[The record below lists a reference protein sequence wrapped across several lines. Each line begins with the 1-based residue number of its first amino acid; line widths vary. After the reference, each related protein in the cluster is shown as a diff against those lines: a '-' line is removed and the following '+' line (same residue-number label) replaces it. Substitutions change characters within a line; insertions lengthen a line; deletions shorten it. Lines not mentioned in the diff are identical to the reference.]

1 MKKENV
7 KSILNHYVMFDGIKY
22 KAYRYEAW
30 KDDKGKLH
38 HSLRLIDKSGH
49 CDVVAPIE
57 RIELVEDNG
66 I

>member
-1 MKKENV
+1 MEKADVIKA
-7 KSILNHYVMFDGIKY
+7 LNNYVMFDGIKY

-30 KDDKGKLH
+30 KDDNGKLH

>member
-1 MKKENV
+1 MEKADVIKA
-7 KSILNHYVMFDGIKY
+7 LNNYVMSDGIKY